1 MNTILVHSSD
11 GLDLPNSIKDSI
23 SFKCDKLIS
32 MECDDSISFQIA
44 ITILSDSEMKIL
56 NRSSRKK
63 DYATDVLSFPTEN
76 FPGSP
81 FLDLGTIYIAWGVCK
96 NQASEIGNTVEDEFD
111 RLLVHG
117 FLHLLGYDHEISKEE
132 EIRMMKKEDECLKG
146 IES

>member
-11 GLDLPNSIKDSI
+11 GLDLPISIMDSI
-23 SFKCDKLIS
+23 SNKCERLIS
-32 MECDDSISFQIA
+32 MECEGGKVYRLE
-44 ITILSDSEMKIL
+44 ITILSNPEMKIL
-56 NRSSRKK
+56 NKSTRNK

-81 FLDLGTIYIAWGVCK
+81 IWDLGTLYIAWEVCK
-96 NQASEIGNTVEDEFD
+96 SQALEIGHSSEDEFD

-132 EIRMMKKEDECLKG
+132 EKRMMRKEDECLRG
-146 IES
+146 LES